1 MLDSPAGHY
10 TLTMDGTL
18 LQRLASPRRLATA
31 AAVAMS
37 PHVYGIVEPMFR
49 KWIATPNDWTLT
61 ILRLAAGIMIFA
73 HGLQKTFG
81 WFGGAGFS
89 AQMAG
94 FERGHIPAVFAFL
107 AIMAEFLGGMGLILG
122 ALTRI
127 AAFGVAVNMV
137 VGAYLVNSPNGFF
150 MNWSGRQKG
159 EGFEFHL
166 LVVAMTIVLI
176 VRGGGAASVDRTLAK
191 S

>member
-1 MLDSPAGHY
+1 M
-10 TLTMDGTL
+10 
-18 LQRLASPRRLATA
+18 
-31 AAVAMS
+31 
-37 PHVYGIVEPMFR
+37 R

-61 ILRLAAGIMIFA
+61 LLRLAAGIMILA

-81 WFGGAGFS
+81 WFNGPGFS
-89 AQMAG
+89 AQMTG
-94 FERGHIPAVFAFL
+94 FEAGGIPAVFAFL
-107 AIMAEFLGGMGLILG
+107 AIMAEFLGGIGLILG

-127 AAFGVAVNMV
+127 AAFGLAVNMV
-137 VGAYLVNSPNGFF
+137 VAVYMFNWANGFF

-166 LVVAMTIVLI
+166 LAIALAIVLMA
-176 VRGGGAASVDRTLAK
+176 RGGGAASVDRAIAK

>member
-1 MLDSPAGHY
+1 M
-10 TLTMDGTL
+10 
-18 LQRLASPRRLATA
+18 
-31 AAVAMS
+31 
-37 PHVYGIVEPMFR
+37 R

-61 ILRLAAGIMIFA
+61 LLRLAAGIMILA

-81 WFGGAGFS
+81 WFNGPGFS

-94 FERGHIPAVFAFL
+94 FEAGGIPAVFAFL
-107 AIMAEFLGGMGLILG
+107 AIMAEFLGGIGLILG

-127 AAFGVAVNMV
+127 AAFGLAVNMV
-137 VGAYLVNSPNGFF
+137 VAVYMFNWANGFF

-159 EGFEFHL
+159 EGFEFHML
-166 LVVAMTIVLI
+166 AIAMAIVLMA
-176 VRGGGAASVDRTLAK
+176 RGGGAASVDRALAK